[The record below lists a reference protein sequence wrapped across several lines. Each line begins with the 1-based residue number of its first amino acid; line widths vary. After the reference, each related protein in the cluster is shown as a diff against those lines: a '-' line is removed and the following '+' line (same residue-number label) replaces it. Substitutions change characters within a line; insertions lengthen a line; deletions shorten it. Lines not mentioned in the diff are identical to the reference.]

1 MEEENA
7 LEQPEES
14 TRQAL
19 PEPPITPRPSKR
31 RRMMLA
37 TVGGAV
43 GGILGAVAFVLVVR
57 QGYYML
63 PLVGVAVA
71 LGRNAL
77 WTGWSRRLGLVCGLF
92 GLVISLGLDWHYF
105 SAYKLHYYLYTL
117 PRQDWLTLASLA
129 ASAGIA
135 YWFGVGTREITY
147 EDLLE

>member
-1 MEEENA
+1 MEEENRS
-7 LEQPEES
+7 EE
-14 TRQAL
+14 RGNRVPPPL
-19 PEPPITPRPSKR
+19 PESPVTPRPSKR
-31 RRMMLA
+31 RRMTLA
-37 TVGGAV
+37 AIGGVV
-43 GGILGAVAFVLVVR
+43 GGILGTVVFALVVR

-77 WTGWSRRLGLVCGLF
+77 WTGWSRGVGLVCALYA
-92 GLVISLGLDWHYF
+92 LALSIGLDWHYF
-105 SAYKLHYYLYTL
+105 STYKLCHYLYTL

-129 ASAGIA
+129 GSAGIA

>member
-1 MEEENA
+1 MEEEKHSE
-7 LEQPEES
+7 EQES
-14 TRQAL
+14 SAPPPV
-19 PEPPITPRPSKR
+19 PEPPIMPRPSKR
-31 RRMMLA
+31 RRMALA
-37 TVGGAV
+37 AIGGAV

-105 SAYKLHYYLYTL
+105 STYKLYYYLYTL
-117 PRQDWLTLASLA
+117 PQQDWLTLASLA